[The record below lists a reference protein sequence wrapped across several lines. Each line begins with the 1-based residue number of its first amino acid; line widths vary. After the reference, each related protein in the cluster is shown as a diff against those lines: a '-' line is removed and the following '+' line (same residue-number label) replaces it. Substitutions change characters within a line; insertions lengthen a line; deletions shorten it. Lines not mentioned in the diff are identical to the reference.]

1 MRAFLFSYMPMF
13 LCTAAVAATFH
24 ISNFF
29 MVTLKDATSRAQPF
43 ARGVRSCWLT
53 VWKKPKRKL
62 IFTGDF
68 NHLDFLLR
76 RNVHFVLRTID
87 ALGQLAAFG
96 CNIVLTSRLISSV
109 TAFSSNFPMQLWR
122 IEGMNDMLISAFFQ
136 LRNVD
141 AHASSVCR

>member
-1 MRAFLFSYMPMF
+1 
-13 LCTAAVAATFH
+13 
-24 ISNFF
+24 
-29 MVTLKDATSRAQPF
+29 
-43 ARGVRSCWLT
+43 
-53 VWKKPKRKL
+53 
-62 IFTGDF
+62 
-68 NHLDFLLR
+68 
-76 RNVHFVLRTID
+76 VLRTID

-122 IEGMNDMLISAFFQ
+122 IEGMNDTLISAFFQ